1 MSPARSYAG
10 VGLSHPV
17 FVASA
22 EGSHVTDADGR
33 TYIDYLGAFGPHL
46 LGHGDRR
53 ITSALKDQIDR
64 GILFGTP
71 HALEVELAERLA
83 EAIPE
88 MEKARFV
95 TTGTEA
101 VMSAVRLAR
110 GATGRAKVLKFA
122 GDYHGHADAFLA
134 SAGSGARDA
143 AGSGVPGVPEGASRD
158 VVTVPYNNS
167 EAAERAVREAAT
179 DLAAILV
186 EPVSGNMGVV
196 PPAPDFLPG
205 LRRLADETGA
215 LLIYDEVITGFR
227 ARYGAAF
234 PLVGP
239 APDLVVLGKV
249 LGGGLPLAAYGGS
262 ADLMDLVAPQGP
274 VFQAGT
280 HAGNP
285 LAVRAA
291 LALLEAVREAGF
303 YDRLEER
310 SKEICSGLMESA
322 RKAGA
327 TVSLGRFASMWTLFF
342 RPTPPANMDE
352 AKDHDREAFSRF
364 FRRMLEEGVLLAPSP
379 YEAWFLTSAHD
390 DGDVEMTL
398 EAAGKAFRQAG

>member
-17 FVASA
+17 FLASA
-22 EGSHVTDADGR
+22 HGAHVVDADGR

-53 ITSALKDQIDR
+53 LTSALVDQIDK
-64 GILFGTP
+64 GILFGTS
-71 HALEVELAERLA
+71 HGLEVDLADRLA
-83 EAIPE
+83 AAIPE
-88 MEKARFV
+88 MEKMRFV
-95 TTGTEA
+95 STGTEA

-110 GATGRAKVLKFA
+110 AATGRSKVLKFA

-134 SAGSGARDA
+134 AAGSGARDA
-143 AGSGVPGVPEGASRD
+143 AGSGVPGVPEGAARD
-158 VVTVPYNNS
+158 VLTVPYNDL
-167 EAAERAVREAAT
+167 EAAARAVREAGD

-196 PPAPDFLPG
+196 LPTSDFLPG
-205 LRRLADETGA
+205 LRRLADASGA
-215 LLIYDEVITGFR
+215 LLVYDEVILGFR

-239 APDLVVLGKV
+239 APDIIVLGKV
-249 LGGGLPLAAYGGS
+249 LGGGLPIAAYGARAG
-262 ADLMDLVAPQGP
+262 LMDLIAPEGP

-285 LAVRAA
+285 LSVRAA
-291 LALLEAVREAGF
+291 LVLLDAAGEPGFYERLEARSEALCEGIMA
-303 YDRLEER
+303 L
-310 SKEICSGLMESA
+310 A
-322 RKAGA
+322 RQAGA
-327 TVSLGRFASMWTLFF
+327 NVSLTRFASMWTLFF

-352 AKDHDREAFSRF
+352 AREHDREAFARF
-364 FRRMLEEGVLLAPSP
+364 FGAMLARGVLLAPSP

-390 DGDVEMTL
+390 DDDVETTL
-398 EAAGKAFRQAG
+398 AAVGEALSLLT